1 MTRIPIRRPHH
12 RRSPQAEAYRK
23 LYWTNRWKRVRAEQ
37 LFNQPLCENCQRYG
51 RVTVATVCDHVD
63 PRTKL
68 DPNTFFAGPFQSLCD
83 ADPWRCHSK
92 VKQSE
97 ERLGYVK
104 GSTEDGRPVAADHPW
119 NR

>member
-1 MTRIPIRRPHH
+1 MARPHH

-23 LYWTNRWKRVRAEQ
+23 HYWTNRWKRARAEQ
-37 LFNQPLCENCQRYG
+37 LFKQPLCENCLRYG

-63 PRTKL
+63 PKTKL

-119 NR
+119 NRG